1 MRIDELA
8 YKIPSENQRLIPVI
22 VQDHATRQVLMLAY
36 ANAEALKETART
48 HFAHYWSRSRQE
60 LWMKGKTSGHVQRV
74 VEILVD
80 CDGDAVLYRVRQT
93 GLVCH
98 LGKRTCFHL
107 RLKESPAPPK
117 KSKTEAT
124 RQNTRAYSPSQAA
137 NVSGIVAER
146 GEFAGIEE
154 EMLS

>member
-48 HFAHYWSRSRQE
+48 HFAHYWSRSRKE
-60 LWMKGKTSGHVQRV
+60 LWMKGKTSGNVQRV

-80 CDGDAVLYRVRQT
+80 CDGDALLYRVRQT
-93 GLVCH
+93 GLACH

-124 RQNTRAYSPSQAA
+124 RQNTQAYSPSQ
-137 NVSGIVAER
+137 GGEHKWYGR
-146 GEFAGIEE
+146 GARRVCRD
-154 EMLS
+154 